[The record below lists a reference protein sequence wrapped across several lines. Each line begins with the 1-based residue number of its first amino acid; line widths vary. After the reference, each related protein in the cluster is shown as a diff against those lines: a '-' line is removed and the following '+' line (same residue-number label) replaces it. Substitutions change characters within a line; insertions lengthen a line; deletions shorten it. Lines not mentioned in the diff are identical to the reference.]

1 MGMHEGVRH
10 LRFAVLAATAG
21 LALAGC
27 GDESDPGAGSTPSQP
42 GPSTPIT
49 STPSATPGAGPLP
62 FTVTRT
68 GGFAGFNDTVVVGTD
83 GVAAVTSMGKNP
95 SKCKLEAGLLGDL
108 TAAVQQVDW
117 ASVGITKPTVRH
129 PDDMI
134 VAVSAGGG
142 LARLEDPKL
151 KPLVAPVGT
160 LLTEATKPGNLCKPV

>member
-1 MGMHEGVRH
+1 MYEGVKSI
-10 LRFAVLAATAG
+10 RFAVLAAATG
-21 LALAGC
+21 LVLAGC
-27 GDESDPGAGSTPSQP
+27 GDEADPGAGSTPSVP
-42 GPSTPIT
+42 APSTPIT
-49 STPSATPGAGPLP
+49 STPTATPGTGPLP

-83 GVAAVTSMGKNP
+83 GIANVASMGKDP
-95 SKCKLEAGLLGDL
+95 SRCKLEAGFLGTL
-108 TAAVQQVDW
+108 TDAVKQVDW

-134 VAVSAGGG
+134 VAVSASGG

-151 KPLVAPVGT
+151 KPLVAPVSK

>member
-1 MGMHEGVRH
+1 MHEGVRH
-10 LRFAVLAATAG
+10 LRFAVLATAAG

-27 GDESDPGAGSTPSQP
+27 GDDSGPGAGSTPSLP
-42 GPSTPIT
+42 GATTPIT

-83 GVAAVTSMGKNP
+83 GIATVTSMGKEP
-95 SKCKLEAGLLGDL
+95 SKCKLEPGLLQEL
-108 TAAVQQVDW
+108 TTAVQQVDW

-151 KPLVAPVGT
+151 KPMVAPVGT
-160 LLTEATKPGNLCKPV
+160 LLTEATKPGNRCKPV